1 MSTDATKAKPKA
13 KAKPAAKAAL
23 KAASKAAPE
32 IKAKTKSTTHEVPD
46 HVSSEAG
53 AAEAAKGGLEAAQS
67 ALAKLPIL
75 GPALWL
81 YARDTNRKY
90 MFLADL
96 DGSVLPPVI
105 LDQCRLYTKNNIPF
119 AFFTW
124 ALVNDAVD
132 QRLRSGVP
140 RIAPHEWQSG
150 DHLWLIDAVI
160 PFGQTEEMIAELRK
174 TQFPTRKISALLP
187 DAQQGNQLTLR
198 EWLPMATPAGEP
210 QH

>member
-13 KAKPAAKAAL
+13 KAKPETKPAAKSTP
-23 KAASKAAPE
+23 KAASKAAPNS
-32 IKAKTKSTTHEVPD
+32 KAKATTHEVPE

-81 YARDTNRKY
+81 YARDPNRKY

-132 QRLRSGVP
+132 QRLRTGTP

-198 EWLPMATPAGEP
+198 EWGALAG
-210 QH
+210 

>member
-13 KAKPAAKAAL
+13 KPATKAKATAKAAP
-23 KAASKAAPE
+23 KATPE
-32 IKAKTKSTTHEVPD
+32 IKAKSKATTHEVPE

-53 AAEAAKGGLEAAQS
+53 AAEAAKGGLEAAQA

-90 MFLADL
+90 MFMADI
-96 DGSVLPPVI
+96 DWAVLPPVI

-132 QRLRSGVP
+132 QRLRTGTP

-174 TQFPTRKISALLP
+174 TQFPNRKISALLP
-187 DAQQGNQLTLR
+187 DAQRGNQLTLR
-198 EWLPMATPAGEP
+198 EWGAA
-210 QH
+210 

>member
-13 KAKPAAKAAL
+13 KAKPETKPAVKSTP
-23 KAASKAAPE
+23 KAASKAAPNS
-32 IKAKTKSTTHEVPD
+32 KAKATTHEVPE

-81 YARDTNRKY
+81 YARDPNRKY

-132 QRLRSGVP
+132 QRLRTGTP

-198 EWLPMATPAGEP
+198 EWGPLAG
-210 QH
+210 

>member
-13 KAKPAAKAAL
+13 KAKPATKPAAKATAKAAPN
-23 KAASKAAPE
+23 S
-32 IKAKTKSTTHEVPD
+32 KTKATTHEVPE

-90 MFLADL
+90 MFLADI

-132 QRLRSGVP
+132 QRLRSGTP

-174 TQFPTRKISALLP
+174 TQFPNRKISALLP
-187 DAQQGNQLTLR
+187 DAQRGNQLTLK
-198 EWLPMATPAGEP
+198 EWGPLAG
-210 QH
+210 